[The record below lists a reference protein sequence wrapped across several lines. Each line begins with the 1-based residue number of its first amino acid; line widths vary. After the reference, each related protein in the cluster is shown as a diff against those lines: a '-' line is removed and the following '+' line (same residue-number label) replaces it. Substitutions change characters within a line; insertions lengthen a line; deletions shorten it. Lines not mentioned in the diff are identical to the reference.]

1 MTLRAPLRRHPYLIA
16 AALAVPLVLGPSTVA
31 LATWAA
37 PGLGSAAGATAVMPT
52 GSAPSGSDAGT
63 SVTIR
68 WAAATFANGTAVAGY
83 VVTRLN
89 AETGAPATVGA
100 GCSGIVTATA
110 CTELS
115 VPPGTWVYT
124 DTPVQRNWTG
134 GVSPESVPVVAP

>member
-1 MTLRAPLRRHPYLIA
+1 VTLRAPPRRHGYLIA
-16 AALAVPLVLGPSTVA
+16 AALTVLLVLGPSTVA
-31 LATWAA
+31 LAAWAA
-37 PGLGSAAGATAVMPT
+37 PGLGSAASAAAVMPT
-52 GSAPSGSDAGT
+52 GSVPNGSDAGT

-68 WAAATFANGTAVAGY
+68 WAAATFANGPAVAGY

-89 AETGAPATVGA
+89 ADTGAPATVGV

-124 DTPVQRNWTG
+124 DTPVQRTWTG
-134 GVSPESVPVVAP
+134 GVSPESAPVVAP